1 MFYFC
6 YGVLSTS
13 ALDQPEI
20 TGTFG
25 MLLGL
30 IGNWMLLFFFTLAY
44 CCLEYIFKILY
55 DNIHNTFK
63 LRQMQEDQKKNKN
76 LELMKKNRKEK
87 KTIYIHRG
95 FDFDGEEGHDE
106 LVVGNLMKKIQ
117 SGI

>member
-1 MFYFC
+1 
-6 YGVLSTS
+6 
-13 ALDQPEI
+13 
-20 TGTFG
+20 
-25 MLLGL
+25 
-30 IGNWMLLFFFTLAY
+30 
-44 CCLEYIFKILY
+44 
-55 DNIHNTFK
+55 
-63 LRQMQEDQKKNKN
+63 MQEDQKKNRN